1 MSYRP
6 ALKAL
11 SRARRL
17 DAAGKWQNG
26 LLIRSTNWLGDCLMT
41 LPAASQL
48 AGMLP
53 PACGLF
59 VLAPAGLAEVWR
71 ASPWVSAVVPMAGSR
86 VSADEIAQVRR
97 LAPGIAMV
105 FPNSFGAALD
115 VWRCGIPWRIG
126 RRGRCRSLLLNH
138 RLPEWKR
145 GEGVGECHQLSYYLE
160 LASSLGDVS
169 QDSVC
174 PPLQVSTAAAHRLGL
189 TATGRWLAIAPGAAF
204 GPAKQ
209 WPAEHFAEVTRLWL
223 QDGGQVVAVGTAR
236 DQADADR
243 ILQGRPGTLN
253 LAGRTGLPELMSV
266 LAAAAA
272 VLANDSGAMHLAAA
286 LGRPGIA
293 LFGSTD
299 PVATG
304 PLGGRWKLLVSDVPC
319 RPCFQR
325 HCPLAG
331 AAQYQCLRRLTP
343 EMVWAA
349 YREQGLL
356 SGERA

>member
-1 MSYRP
+1 MPYRP

-17 DAAGKWQNG
+17 ETAGKWQNG

-48 AGMLP
+48 ARMLP

-126 RRGRCRSLLLNH
+126 RSGRFRSLLLNH

-160 LASSLGDVS
+160 LASSLGEVS
-169 QDSVC
+169 LDSAC
-174 PPLQVSTAAAHRLGL
+174 PPLQVSTAAAFRLGL
-189 TATGRWLAIAPGAAF
+189 SASGRWLAIAPGAAF

-209 WPAEHFAEVTRLWL
+209 WPAEHFAEVTRMWL
-223 QDGGQVVAVGTAR
+223 GDGGQVVAVGTGR
-236 DQADADR
+236 DHADAER

-266 LAAAAA
+266 LSASAA

-299 PVATG
+299 PVGTG
-304 PLGGRWKLLVSDVPC
+304 PLGGLWQLLVSDAPC

-325 HCPLAG
+325 CCPLAG
-331 AAQYQCLRRLTP
+331 DAQYQCLRRLTP

-349 YREQGLL
+349 CREHGLL
-356 SGERA
+356 SGG